1 MEINEDLLRKYIIQ
15 NVLLRNHCEST
26 AESYLDDDYNDDEE
40 INNDMKIT
48 LEISQKIIETEEE
61 IMKELNKYNELTYYC

>member
-26 AESYLDDDYNDDEE
+26 AECYLDDDYNDDEE
-40 INNDMKIT
+40 LNNDMKFT
-48 LEISQKIIETEEE
+48 LKISQKIIEIEEE
-61 IMKELNKYNELTYYC
+61 LMKEINK

>member
-15 NVLLRNHCEST
+15 NVLLRNHCESA
-26 AESYLDDDYNDDEE
+26 AECYLDNDYNDDEE
-40 INNDMKIT
+40 INDDMKIT

-61 IMKELNKYNELTYYC
+61 LMKELNK